1 MGRAG
6 RTLDEDA
13 VALLVAHEW
22 PGNIRELINIV
33 RRMLVMTTGTRLTAA
48 DVPAKLQQAH
58 STFVDDEDSFTGK
71 KARMNL
77 EFEQTYIDSLVRT
90 CKGMYRPQRDCRNFL
105 DSRYTECLN
114 VTGSIPIS
122 IVTPATKMDDLF
134 ADAGLTQP
142 QSGAPVAG
150 G

>member
-58 STFVDDEDSFTGK
+58 STFVDDEDSFTGE

-90 CKGMYRPQRDCRNFL
+90 CKGDVSAAARLSKLSRQSIYRMLERHGVDPNQYRNASHE
-105 DSRYTECLN
+105 D
-114 VTGSIPIS
+114 G
-122 IVTPATKMDDLF
+122 
-134 ADAGLTQP
+134 
-142 QSGAPVAG
+142 
-150 G
+150 